1 MNFLLALLLLLS
13 VMLTS
18 CVNSNGLNILRRD
31 RSKPD
36 EYYSS
41 MNQGGQLATSYLGT
55 PYGKY
60 QIIGGFIY
68 YSQYGNTEFTKLCI
82 KTDCDHMYSKCDAF
96 VVDNTR
102 IGYYKG
108 KIYFTEFAN
117 DLTLKLLYMDM
128 DGRNREVLKPITT
141 DIPMAT
147 SMNDGCFH
155 DGYYYFLVTEGGGI
169 GNIGNKD
176 DNLYRI
182 KLDSKSEYE
191 KVFNDDVISEISM
204 FTIVEDN
211 VFFYLNKTGINPNDY
226 YNLKTDYIDFDL
238 YMLSLKDNEFQHM
251 TDKWVD
257 YTNCY
262 YDSDKGYC
270 YKHNDGFYTLD
281 LATKEITKTAD
292 FKVEIG
298 WRSTTHY
305 YTDNIYV
312 ITYENIKGDQG
323 YDQPAKS
330 QTLYIFDRQY
340 KLLDTFT
347 TEVKQAPVGCMM
359 EDTGD
364 YIVISTDYRKP
375 ADYYI
380 DKSEIGTGNLM
391 FHKIED

>member
-82 KTDCDHMYSKCDAF
+82 KTDCDHMYSECDAF

-182 KLDSKSEYE
+182 KLDSKSNMKKY
-191 KVFNDDVISEISM
+191 SM
-204 FTIVEDN
+204 
-211 VFFYLNKTGINPNDY
+211 
-226 YNLKTDYIDFDL
+226 
-238 YMLSLKDNEFQHM
+238 
-251 TDKWVD
+251 
-257 YTNCY
+257 
-262 YDSDKGYC
+262 
-270 YKHNDGFYTLD
+270 
-281 LATKEITKTAD
+281 
-292 FKVEIG
+292 
-298 WRSTTHY
+298 
-305 YTDNIYV
+305 
-312 ITYENIKGDQG
+312 
-323 YDQPAKS
+323 
-330 QTLYIFDRQY
+330 
-340 KLLDTFT
+340 
-347 TEVKQAPVGCMM
+347 MM
-359 EDTGD
+359 
-364 YIVISTDYRKP
+364 
-375 ADYYI
+375 
-380 DKSEIGTGNLM
+380 
-391 FHKIED
+391 